1 MKGLKVP
8 FRLSY
13 TTNNIIPE
21 SADKFTRLNW
31 GQFGMVLQIQ
41 TPSFPVTSLQHRRDL
56 ARLYNIKKKYVYTM
70 IWYEMIWYDI
80 ILYIIYY
87 ILYKIILC

>member
-56 ARLYNIKKKYVYTM
+56 ARLYNIKKKILYIYYDMIWNDM
-70 IWYEMIWYDI
+70 IWY
-80 ILYIIYY
+80 YIIYY